1 MILKSVLSAYG
12 LDIESLEIEGFGSGL
27 INNTWCVK
35 TPNDVYILQRINQAI
50 FKKPE
55 DIAANISLIAK
66 HLGAFYPEY
75 LLVSPVK
82 NTEGGDLVIIQ
93 EGYLRNVKDFLNIN
107 ELPKN
112 YYRLFPFVKGS
123 HSKDVVETSEQ
134 AYEAAAQFGKFTFLL
149 RGCKIDK
156 LTTTIPQFHD
166 LSLRYRQFQEAL
178 EKGNKERISEAA
190 ELIGIFKENADVV
203 TEFENIKTNPDFKLR
218 VTHHDTKISNVLF
231 NDMDKCL
238 CVIDLDT
245 VMPGY
250 FISDVGDMMR
260 TYLSP
265 VSEEETDFSKIEVR
279 DDFYKAI
286 VRGYYNEM
294 QNELT
299 EAEKQ
304 HFFYAG
310 KFMIYMQAL
319 RFLTD
324 YLNNDVYYGEK
335 YPKHNFFR
343 AKNQVILLGK
353 LIEKEAL
360 LTNLTF

>member
-1 MILKSVLSAYG
+1 MKLQPILSTYG
-12 LDIESLEIEGFGSGL
+12 LDVNELIIEAFGSGL
-27 INNTWCVK
+27 INHTWRVT
-35 TPNDVYILQRINQAI
+35 TPNQVYILQRINHAV

-55 DIAANISLIAK
+55 DIAANIRLIAN
-66 HLGAFYPEY
+66 HLGEVYPEY
-75 LLVSPVK
+75 LFVSPVK
-82 NTEGGDLVIIQ
+82 NTGGGDLVILI
-93 EGYLRNVKDFLNIN
+93 EGDGLDYLLNFPNVDEQN
-107 ELPKN
+107 N
-112 YYRLFPFVKGS
+112 YFRMFPFVEGS
-123 HSKDVVETSEQ
+123 HSKDVVETPEQ

-149 RGCKIDK
+149 RGCEIEK
-156 LTTTIPQFHD
+156 LKTTIPQFHD
-166 LSLRYRQFQEAL
+166 LSLRYKQFQDAL
-178 EKGNKERISEAA
+178 EKGNKERMVEAA
-190 ELIGIFKENADVV
+190 EMIAVLKQNADIVA
-203 TEFENIKTNPDFKLR
+203 EFENIKTNPDFKLR

-231 NDMDKCL
+231 NDMDKGL

-245 VMPGY
+245 VMSGF

-286 VRGYYNEM
+286 VKGYFNEM

-299 EAEKQ
+299 VAEKQ
-304 HFFYAG
+304 YFFYAG

-335 YPKHNFFR
+335 YPKHNFNR
-343 AKNQVILLGK
+343 AKNQVVLLEK